1 MWAQLHELG
10 LLAAQSP
17 GPRGDN
23 PSDLGGILIVV
34 GIVAAVVLVAVV
46 AFLVLPRSRRA
57 RGDASRRRPHEPGRV
72 GRIWEFRARR

>member
-1 MWAQLHELG
+1 MWAQLHGVALV
-10 LLAAQSP
+10 AADSP

-34 GIVAAVVLVAVV
+34 GIVAAVALLAVV
-46 AFLVLPRSRRA
+46 AFIVLPRFRRA
-57 RGDASRRRPHEPGRV
+57 RGEVPRRRPHPPGRV